1 MLTYNEAP
9 SDKEAGEGSQVE
21 GSQDTQYTRFAGGRW
36 EPISGAVPMES
47 AVRLHI
53 NGQEAAT
60 LMCTPREL
68 DYLALGFLRN
78 EGWIA
83 GLADVRLL
91 KVCPS
96 ATCVDVWLRQADF
109 VPPVH
114 ITITSGCGGGVTFAD
129 LAAAGVAVT
138 ADLAVTAPQICALIA
153 ALGEAAT
160 LYHQVRGVHA
170 AALARGETL
179 VAVAEDVG
187 RHNAVDKLCGRCLVE
202 NIPTAGGILLSTG
215 RISSEMLYKAARMQI
230 SVVASRTAPTGLSV
244 ALATAWNVTLV
255 GYVRRDSLNVYAGGQ
270 RLIDNSGEEG
280 SHAHA

>member
-1 MLTYNEAP
+1 M
-9 SDKEAGEGSQVE
+9 EGSL
-21 GSQDTQYTRFAGGRW
+21 DTRYTRFAAGHW
-36 EPISGAVPMES
+36 EPINGAVPGEG

-53 NGQEAAT
+53 NGHETAT
-60 LMCTPREL
+60 WMCTPREL
-68 DYLALGFLRN
+68 EYLTLGFLYH
-78 EGWIA
+78 EGWIQ
-83 GLADVRLL
+83 GPADVRLL

-109 VPPVH
+109 VPPAH
-114 ITITSGCGGGVTFAD
+114 LTITSGCAGGVTFAD
-129 LAAAGVAVT
+129 LAATGVAVT
-138 ADLAVTAPQICALIA
+138 ADLHVTAPQICALIA

-160 LYHQVRGVHA
+160 LYQRVRGVHA

-179 VAVAEDVG
+179 LAVTEDVG
-187 RHNAVDKLCGRCLVE
+187 RHNTLDKLCGRCLVE
-202 NIPTAGGILLSTG
+202 GIPTAGGILLSTG

-230 SVVASRTAPTGLSV
+230 PVVASRTSPTSLSV

-270 RLIDNSGEEG
+270 RLIDNFGEEG